1 MALECPTRLYYCCD
15 DRYANQNDDN
25 EFMQSLAQG
34 GFQIGELAKI
44 YYHIDDRTTVGSLDY
59 SESLADTERFLQEKE
74 INIAEAKQLY
84 RHLQSKRFGRFPESS

>member
-1 MALECPTRLYYCCD
+1 
-15 DRYANQNDDN
+15 
-25 EFMQSLAQG
+25 MQSLAQG

-84 RHLQSKRFGRFPESS
+84 DNQSYSQIYQKIGVLHNFDYVK